1 MNQDKIIAMLKL
13 HEGVETHAYKC
24 TNDKIT
30 IGVGRNIDKAG
41 GLGLSDDEIEY
52 LLNND
57 IDRVIKELGSS
68 YPWFSDLDGVRQAAL
83 IDLCFNIGGPRLK
96 GFVKAL
102 GAMQDGDYERA
113 ADEFID
119 SRWASQVGSRALEIT
134 AMIRTGEWQKEY
146 S

>member
-1 MNQDKIIAMLKL
+1 MDNDKIINMLKA
-13 HEGVETHAYKC
+13 HEGSKKFAYRC
-24 TNDKIT
+24 TKNKLT
-30 IGVGRNIDKAG
+30 IAVGRNIDIDG
-41 GLGLSDDEIEY
+41 GIGLSDDEIDY

>member
-13 HEGVETHAYKC
+13 HEGVETHAYV
-24 TNDKIT
+24 DSLGLLT
-30 IGVGRNIDKAG
+30 IGCGRCIQKG
-41 GLGLSDDEIEY
+41 SLGLSDDEIIY
-52 LLNND
+52 MLNND
-57 IDRVIKELGSS
+57 IDRVIRSLGSEYS
-68 YPWFSDLDGVRQAAL
+68 WFSGLDEVRQAAM
-83 IDLCFNIGGPRLK
+83 IDLAFNLGATRLR

-119 SRWASQVGSRALEIT
+119 SKWASQVGSRALEIT
-134 AMIRTGEWQKEY
+134 AMIRTGKWQKEY